1 MGIIVMPF
9 TIGAL
14 STNFDRI
21 PKIWH
26 IFGIL
31 FRKVCIIQN
40 FSVTL
45 QPEVAKVTKH
55 GI

>member
-14 STNFDRI
+14 SNNFDRI

-26 IFGIL
+26 IFWIL
-31 FRKVCIIQN
+31 FRKSLHNSIFYTTFAQI
-40 FSVTL
+40 FS
-45 QPEVAKVTKH
+45 
-55 GI
+55 